1 METHKDKRHTH
12 AHMFPSC
19 YQDILQ
25 LLGDWVICLCVCVL
39 LRQLATAIL
48 QEWTLTFDSIT
59 ADWIGS
65 PPHCWT
71 AAQHHS
77 LQWHT
82 QGRTLPI
89 VTPSAF
95 PLSIH
100 VNICITY
107 VFSSIAFFCSF
118 SIPYRDYLF
127 PPHWYI
133 PPLHNLL
140 SLTLSFSSYF
150 PAYALAICSK
160 VCRHPHIA
168 PMCNWFFICGMLHS
182 SPYRHFPQYFG
193 RLAAVICSHH

>member
-1 METHKDKRHTH
+1 MGRQKVYKKNPSFSSASFSLYLMETHKDKRHTH

-82 QGRTLPI
+82 QGHTLPI

-107 VFSSIAFFCSF
+107 VFSSIAFFLLF
-118 SIPYRDYLF
+118 LYSIQRL
-127 PPHWYI
+127 
-133 PPLHNLL
+133 PLPS
-140 SLTLSFSSYF
+140 SLIYPSS
-150 PAYALAICSK
+150 S
-160 VCRHPHIA
+160 
-168 PMCNWFFICGMLHS
+168 
-182 SPYRHFPQYFG
+182 
-193 RLAAVICSHH
+193 